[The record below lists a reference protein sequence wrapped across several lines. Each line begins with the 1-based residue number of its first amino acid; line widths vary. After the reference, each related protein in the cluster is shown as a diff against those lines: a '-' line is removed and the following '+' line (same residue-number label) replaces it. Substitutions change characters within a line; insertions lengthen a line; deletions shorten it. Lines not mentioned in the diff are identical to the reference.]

1 MNMGETLIVIGY
13 VAGVILVCVLIVVL
27 TSLSRKHFNKVAVL
41 PEKYR
46 SYTGRA
52 EGRILKHHWERVGG
66 SSVRFGS
73 TMKEDNMDDTESFFI
88 VTYEFEADGKT
99 YKGEGE
105 GSPVFKVRKS
115 QTICYDPSDPTK
127 NCTIYYLNS
136 QKYNPNAIRIRLI
149 IARIIVIALVIWYIA
164 SKLF

>member
-52 EGRILKHHWERVGG
+52 EGRILKHHWETFMKSGVGTG
-66 SSVRFGS
+66 R
-73 TMKEDNMDDTESFFI
+73 TMKEDTIDSSDSVFY

-136 QKYNPNAIRIRLI
+136 QKYNPNAFRIRLI
-149 IARIIVIALVIWYIA
+149 IARIIVIAIVIWYIA